1 MTQIQPPQESSPP
14 RPRTSPESAVRASP
28 GPSMGRLIGLDLARA
43 LAVFGMYIVHIAP
56 MPSAGNNLGS
66 WVYSLAEG
74 RSSALFATLA
84 GFSLMLI
91 AGRLEPKTG
100 LAGRQAKARIAIRA
114 VILLAL
120 GTVLAME
127 YGDIIILAYYGV
139 YFLLALLVVRLS
151 AKTLAI
157 IAAGIALVMP
167 QLAFVLK
174 MWLSDSVQ
182 QSINAYDPLEKL
194 STVGVL
200 DLLLTGLYPTITWM
214 AFVIAGMALARLDLT
229 AATVQRRLAA
239 LGASLTVGAY
249 GLATLLGGTS
259 AVLSFGG
266 GGGPSSG
273 SGAGSMGSGSGA
285 GSMGSGS
292 GAGSM
297 GSGSGGPV
305 QSASDLLGAVSHTGT
320 TLDTIGC
327 LGVAILVIVGATVAI
342 DRLPRLR
349 RLAKPVI
356 AVGTMSLTTYV
367 GHFLAQSAWP
377 ASGAGTTKSWVP
389 VLTYIL
395 GAIVFAAIWS
405 RFFRRGPLEYL
416 LNAATK
422 PAKYIR

>member
-1 MTQIQPPQESSPP
+1 MTQVKPPQELSAAQNNVTPPPGASS
-14 RPRTSPESAVRASP
+14 ESGGQVSG
-28 GPSMGRLIGLDLARA
+28 GPSMGRLVGLDLARA

-56 MPSAGNNLGS
+56 MNSPQGSVGS
-66 WVYSLAEG
+66 WVYFLAEG

-91 AGRLEPKTG
+91 AGRREPKTG

-139 YFLLALLVVRLS
+139 YFLLALLLVRLS
-151 AKTLAI
+151 ARTLAL

-182 QSINAYDPLEKL
+182 QSINAYDPLERL

-214 AFVIAGMALARLDLT
+214 AFVTTGMALARLDLS
-229 AATVQRRLAA
+229 APVVRRRLAV
-239 LGASLTVGAY
+239 LGAGLATAAY
-249 GLATLLGGTS
+249 GLATLLTGAS
-259 AVLSFGG
+259 AVWNVGG

-273 SGAGSMGSGSGA
+273 SGAGSMGSGSA
-285 GSMGSGS
+285 VSGSMGS
-292 GAGSM
+292 AP
-297 GSGSGGPV
+297 GGPEL
-305 QSASDLLGAVSHTGT
+305 SASDLLGAVSHTGT
-320 TLDTIGC
+320 TFDTIGC
-327 LGVAILVIVGATVAI
+327 AGIAILVIVAATAAM
-342 DRLPRLR
+342 DRLPLLR

-356 AVGTMSLTTYV
+356 AVGTMSLTAYV

-377 ASGAGTTKSWVP
+377 ASGAGTTTSWLP

-395 GAIVFAAIWS
+395 TAIVFATIWS

>member
-1 MTQIQPPQESSPP
+1 MTEVKPPQELSAPQRNAAPPPQTSS
-14 RPRTSPESAVRASP
+14 ESAGQVSRAP
-28 GPSMGRLIGLDLARA
+28 TMGRLVGLDLARA

-56 MPSAGNNLGS
+56 MESAPGSVGS
-66 WVYSLAEG
+66 WVYFLAEG
-74 RSSALFATLA
+74 RASALFATLA

-120 GTVLAME
+120 GTVLAVE

-139 YFLLALLVVRLS
+139 YFLLALLLVRLS
-151 AKTLAI
+151 ARTLAL

-182 QSINAYDPLEKL
+182 QTINAYDPLERL

-200 DLLLTGLYPTITWM
+200 DLLLTGLYPAITWM
-214 AFVIAGMALARLDLT
+214 AFVITGMALARLDLS
-229 AATVQRRLAA
+229 APAVRRRLAV
-239 LGASLTVGAY
+239 LGAGLATAAY
-249 GLATLLGGTS
+249 GLATLLTGAS
-259 AVLSFGG
+259 AVWNVGG
-266 GGGPSSG
+266 GRGPSSG
-273 SGAGSMGSGSGA
+273 SGPGSLSGGSMGSA
-285 GSMGSGS
+285 P
-292 GAGSM
+292 
-297 GSGSGGPV
+297 GGP
-305 QSASDLLGAVSHTGT
+305 QLSASDLLGAVSHTGT

-327 LGVAILVIVGATVAI
+327 AGIAILVIVAATAAM
-342 DRLPRLR
+342 DRLPLLH

-356 AVGTMSLTTYV
+356 AVGTMSLTAYV

-377 ASGAGTTKSWVP
+377 ASGAGTTTSWVP

-395 GAIVFAAIWS
+395 TAIVFATIWS

-422 PAKYIR
+422 PAKYVR

>member
-1 MTQIQPPQESSPP
+1 MTQIQPPQDTSAPQENSPP
-14 RPRTSPESAVRASP
+14 PPRTSSESAGQVSP
-28 GPSMGRLIGLDLARA
+28 GPSMGRLVGLDLARA

-56 MPSAGNNLGS
+56 MPSAGNDLGS

-127 YGDIIILAYYGV
+127 YGDVIILAYYGV
-139 YFLLALLVVRLS
+139 YFLLALLLVRLS

-182 QSINAYDPLEKL
+182 QNINAYDPLEKL
-194 STVGVL
+194 SSVGVL

-229 AATVQRRLAA
+229 AATVQLRLAA

-249 GLATLLGGTS
+249 GLAALLGGTS

-273 SGAGSMGSGSGA
+273 SGAGSMGS
-285 GSMGSGS
+285 
-292 GAGSM
+292 GSM

-356 AVGTMSLTTYV
+356 AVGTMSLTAYV

-416 LNAATK
+416 LNAATR

>member
-1 MTQIQPPQESSPP
+1 
-14 RPRTSPESAVRASP
+14 
-28 GPSMGRLIGLDLARA
+28 MGRLVGLDLARA

-56 MPSAGNNLGS
+56 MESAPGSVGS
-66 WVYSLAEG
+66 WVYFLAEG
-74 RSSALFATLA
+74 RASALFATLA

-139 YFLLALLVVRLS
+139 YFLLALLLVRLS
-151 AKTLAI
+151 ARTLAF

-182 QSINAYDPLEKL
+182 QTINAYDPLERL

-200 DLLLTGLYPTITWM
+200 DLLLTGLYPAITWM
-214 AFVIAGMALARLDLT
+214 AFVITGMALARLDLS
-229 AATVQRRLAA
+229 APAVRRRLAV
-239 LGASLTVGAY
+239 LGAGLATAAY
-249 GLATLLGGTS
+249 GLATLLTGAS
-259 AVLSFGG
+259 AVWNVGG
-266 GGGPSSG
+266 GRGPSSG
-273 SGAGSMGSGSGA
+273 SGPGSLSGGSMGSA
-285 GSMGSGS
+285 P
-292 GAGSM
+292 
-297 GSGSGGPV
+297 GGP
-305 QSASDLLGAVSHTGT
+305 QLSASDLLGAVSHTGT

-327 LGVAILVIVGATVAI
+327 AGIAILVIVAATAAM
-342 DRLPRLR
+342 DRLPLLR

-356 AVGTMSLTTYV
+356 AVGTMSLTAYV

-377 ASGAGTTKSWVP
+377 ASGAGTTTSWVP

-395 GAIVFAAIWS
+395 TAIVFATIWS

-422 PAKYIR
+422 PAKYVR

>member
-1 MTQIQPPQESSPP
+1 
-14 RPRTSPESAVRASP
+14 
-28 GPSMGRLIGLDLARA
+28 MGRLVGVDLARA

-56 MPSAGNNLGS
+56 MDSPSGSVGS
-66 WVYSLAEG
+66 WVYFLAEG

-91 AGRLEPKTG
+91 AGRREPKTG

-139 YFLLALLVVRLS
+139 YFLLALLLVRRS
-151 AKTLAI
+151 ARTLAI

-182 QSINAYDPLEKL
+182 QTINAYDPLERL

-214 AFVIAGMALARLDLT
+214 AFVTTGMALARLDLS
-229 AATVQRRLAA
+229 AVAVQRRLAV
-239 LGASLTVGAY
+239 LGAGLAAGAY
-249 GLATLLGGTS
+249 GLAMLLSGTS

-266 GGGPSSG
+266 GGGPPSG
-273 SGAGSMGSGSGA
+273 SGAGSMGSGSGF
-285 GSMGSGS
+285 S
-292 GAGSM
+292 GSM
-297 GSGSGGPV
+297 GSGSGGPEL
-305 QSASDLLGAVSHTGT
+305 SASDLLGAVSHTGT
-320 TLDTIGC
+320 TFDTIGC
-327 LGVAILVIVGATVAI
+327 AGVAILVIVGATAAM
-342 DRLPRLR
+342 DRLPRLC

-356 AVGTMSLTTYV
+356 AVGTTSLTAYV

-377 ASGAGTTKSWVP
+377 ASGAGTTKSWLP

-395 GAIVFAAIWS
+395 TAIVFATVWS

-422 PAKYIR
+422 PAQYIR

>member
-1 MTQIQPPQESSPP
+1 MTQIKPPQEMSAASGSSPSPP
-14 RPRTSPESAVRASP
+14 RTSSESAGQASG
-28 GPSMGRLIGLDLARA
+28 GPSMGRLVGVDLARA

-56 MPSAGNNLGS
+56 MDSPSGSVGS
-66 WVYSLAEG
+66 WVYFLAEG

-91 AGRLEPKTG
+91 AGRREPRTG
-100 LAGRQAKARIAIRA
+100 LAGRQAKVRIAIRA

-139 YFLLALLVVRLS
+139 YFLLALLLVRRS
-151 AKTLAI
+151 ARTLAI

-182 QSINAYDPLEKL
+182 QTINAYDPLERL

-214 AFVIAGMALARLDLT
+214 AFVITGMALARLDLS
-229 AATVQRRLAA
+229 AVAVQRRLAA
-239 LGASLTVGAY
+239 LGASLAAGAY
-249 GLATLLGGTS
+249 GLAMLLSGTS

-266 GGGPSSG
+266 GEGPPSG
-273 SGAGSMGSGSGA
+273 SGAGSMGSGSGF
-285 GSMGSGS
+285 S
-292 GAGSM
+292 GSM
-297 GSGSGGPV
+297 GSGSGGPEL
-305 QSASDLLGAVSHTGT
+305 SASDLLGAVSHTGT
-320 TLDTIGC
+320 TFDTIGC
-327 LGVAILVIVGATVAI
+327 AGVAILVIVGATAAM

-356 AVGTMSLTTYV
+356 AVGTMSLTAYV

-377 ASGAGTTKSWVP
+377 ASGAGTTTSWLP

-395 GAIVFAAIWS
+395 TAIVFATVWS

>member
-1 MTQIQPPQESSPP
+1 MTQVKPPQEPSAPQRNATPP
-14 RPRTSPESAVRASP
+14 PQAPSESAGHVSG
-28 GPSMGRLIGLDLARA
+28 GPSMGRLVGLDLARA

-56 MPSAGNNLGS
+56 MDSPQGSVGS
-66 WVYSLAEG
+66 WVYFLAEG

-91 AGRLEPKTG
+91 AGRREPKTG

-139 YFLLALLVVRLS
+139 YFLLALLLVRLS
-151 AKTLAI
+151 ARTLAL

-174 MWLSDSVQ
+174 MWMSDSVQ
-182 QSINAYDPLEKL
+182 QSINAYDPLERL

-214 AFVIAGMALARLDLT
+214 AFVTTGMALARLDLS
-229 AATVQRRLAA
+229 APVVRRRLAV
-239 LGASLTVGAY
+239 LGGGLVTVAY
-249 GLATLLGGTS
+249 GLATLLTGAS
-259 AVLSFGG
+259 AVWNVGG

-273 SGAGSMGSGSGA
+273 SGPGSMGSGSA
-285 GSMGSGS
+285 VSGSMGS
-292 GAGSM
+292 AP
-297 GSGSGGPV
+297 GGP
-305 QSASDLLGAVSHTGT
+305 QLSASDLLGAVSHTGT
-320 TLDTIGC
+320 TFDTIGC
-327 LGVAILVIVGATVAI
+327 AGIAILVIVAATAAM
-342 DRLPRLR
+342 DRLPLLR

-356 AVGTMSLTTYV
+356 AVGTMSLTAYV

-377 ASGAGTTKSWVP
+377 ASGAGTTTSWVP

-395 GAIVFAAIWS
+395 TAIVFATIWS